1 MSLIG
6 YTLAHTMPIKKEQN
20 KPKRKKPVNKLN
32 DLEAKEWIAETIS
45 VWTQRGLGQN
55 HKDAQIEKLHP
66 APFSYQDVSRLIRFF
81 SKAGETVLDPFS
93 GVASTLKAAA
103 IEGRKGIG
111 IELEP
116 KFAQLGRKRL
126 KIELP
131 PDETVCRDQKI
142 ITGDVFKVLP
152 RIEPESIKVV
162 VTSPPYW
169 NILHKQDHK
178 VKQERVSKGLDY
190 KYSESTKD
198 LGNIPVYSDFVDR
211 LCSAFELCHP
221 LLVEGGHL
229 CIVVGDF
236 REKSKY
242 HMLHSDL
249 AGGLEQ
255 RGYSLKGITV
265 LYQRHKRIF
274 PYGYP
279 YAYVPNMHHQ
289 YILILRK
296 DG

>member
-1 MSLIG
+1 
-6 YTLAHTMPIKKEQN
+6 MPPKKKQQN
-20 KPKRKKPVNKLN
+20 EKEPAGKKPVNSLN
-32 DLEAKEWIAETIS
+32 DLEAKEWIAETVS

-81 SKAGETVLDPFS
+81 SKPGETVLDPFA

-116 KFAQLGRKRL
+116 KFAQLARKRL
-126 KIELP
+126 NTELP
-131 PDETVCRDQKI
+131 DDESVCREQKI
-142 ITGDVFKVLP
+142 ITGDVFTVLP
-152 RIEPESIKVV
+152 RLESESVKVV

-169 NILHKQDHK
+169 KILHKQDHK

-198 LGNIPVYSDFVDR
+198 LGNIPVYEDFIDR
-211 LCSAFELCHP
+211 LSSAFGLCHP
-221 LLVEGGHL
+221 LLVKGGHL

-236 REKSKY
+236 REKAKY
-242 HMLHSDL
+242 HMLHADL
-249 AGGLEQ
+249 ANSLEQ
-255 RGYSLKGITV
+255 RGFALKGITI